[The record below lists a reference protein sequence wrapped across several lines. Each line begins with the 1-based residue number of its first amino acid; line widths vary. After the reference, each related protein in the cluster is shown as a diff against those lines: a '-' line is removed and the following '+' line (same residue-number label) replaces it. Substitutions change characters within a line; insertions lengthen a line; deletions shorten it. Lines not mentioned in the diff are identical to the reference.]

1 MTLIK
6 LFFIFM
12 YIGFFAIGGGLVA
25 ATFMQQALVEQYH
38 LISLEKFYSM
48 LAISESTPGPIG
60 INLATYIGC
69 ELFGPVGGIITTLGE
84 VLPSIVVIIIIA
96 KLFSNFSEKPLV
108 KSVFLVI
115 RPVTSG
121 MVLVALVQVIAISL
135 LNTSVFPNLQSF
147 FTQLTKAPS
156 QTLNALLNF
165 KSLVLYQLALVI
177 LFRTKL
183 HPVVIVLLGAIFGII
198 FL

>member
-135 LNTSVFPNLQSF
+135 LNTSAFPSLQSF

-198 FL
+198 FP

>member
-135 LNTSVFPNLQSF
+135 LNTSAFPSLQSF